1 MERFKD
7 IIKLNTGIGCTIE
20 DYEFIYGLTALLRPK
35 TIVEIGT
42 NTGVSS
48 IVMAL
53 ALKENNIDGK
63 IYTFD
68 ISREWLDIA
77 WKQIKEMNLGMYING
92 WLGDST
98 NAKNLNIREYDL
110 AFIDGD
116 HTYEGVKKDFDNL
129 KHKAKYILFHDT
141 QSCEGVT
148 KFINELEGEKIS
160 FKRKIRGNVYNM
172 DKFITSASFPG
183 FTLWRRK

>member
-7 IIKLNTGIGCTIE
+7 IIKLNSGIGCTIE
-20 DYEFIYGLTALLRPK
+20 DYEFIYGLTALLRPR

-68 ISREWLDIA
+68 ISKDWIEVAR
-77 WKQIKEMNLGMYING
+77 KQIKEMKLEIYINSF
-92 WLGDST
+92 LGNSSH
-98 NAKNLNIREYDL
+98 ARHLNIREYDL

-116 HTYEGVKKDFDNL
+116 HTYEGVKKDFENL
-129 KHKAKYILFHDT
+129 KDRAKYILFHDT

-148 KFINELEGEKIS
+148 KFISELKGEKLS

-172 DKFITSASFPG
+172 GEFKTSASFPG